1 MITNTVPSNNTNILS
16 YSLFI
21 YLAVSSYS
29 FFIYS
34 YYLTRL
40 QFLDAASLG
49 SQPLPQ
55 SSKPEAQHLLSS
67 LTSATVLKSSLC
79 LIFLPLSFFF
89 PPGGHTIWLA
99 GSQFPNQGQNL
110 CLLQWKHGV
119 PATGPPGNLLCLPL
133 IKTLTVTLGPSR

>member
-49 SQPLPQ
+49 S
-55 SSKPEAQHLLSS
+55 
-67 LTSATVLKSSLC
+67 
-79 LIFLPLSFFF
+79 
-89 PPGGHTIWLA
+89 
-99 GSQFPNQGQNL
+99 
-110 CLLQWKHGV
+110 
-119 PATGPPGNLLCLPL
+119 
-133 IKTLTVTLGPSR
+133 